1 MPHGERASRGW
12 LALIAAGLALA
23 APAPGTARA
32 GEARAALVKVPPLP
46 EDDSHLTGRDI
57 YDRVTANR
65 FDSLIQESTLRSSDR
80 GGHQQTTKLRLHWKD
95 FRGDRGEA
103 ERGILSKTLVKYF
116 HPFDIRHSGY
126 LVIHNDERANDQFV
140 YLPERRKVVRV
151 NLRSEAVFGT
161 DFSFEDIL
169 PREAQD
175 ATYQRLEDAEIDG
188 VPAFAVEAVPTELA
202 NSEYS
207 RFLVYVEK
215 ARSVPLRTRY
225 WDEAGVEVKEMRV
238 ERDSIALRDGVWV
251 PMRLSMR
258 HLLHDTRTSLEVTR
272 LEPNPELPRATFALQ
287 RLEAH

>member
-12 LALIAAGLALA
+12 LALAALGGVLGALA
-23 APAPGTARA
+23 PGAARA
-32 GEARAALVKVPPLP
+32 GDARAALTGAAPAA

-65 FDSLIQESTLRSSDR
+65 FRSVVQESTLRSSDR
-80 GGHQQTTKLRLHWKD
+80 GGREQTTKLRMHWKD
-95 FRGDRGEA
+95 FQDGDAES
-103 ERGILSKTLVKYF
+103 ERGILSKALVKYF

-126 LVIHNDERANDQFV
+126 LVIHNDGRPDDQFV

-175 ATYQRLEDAEIDG
+175 ASYQRFEDAEIDG
-188 VPAFAVEAVPTELA
+188 VAAFTVEAIPTDLA

-215 ARSVPLRTRY
+215 ERYVPLRTRY
-225 WDEAGVEVKEMRV
+225 WDEAGVEVKELRV
-238 ERDSIALRDGVWV
+238 DRDSIALHDGVWV
-251 PMRLSMR
+251 PMLLRMR
-258 HLLHDTRTSLEVTR
+258 HLLHETSTSLEVTQ
-272 LEPNPELPRATFALQ
+272 LEANPEIPRATFALQ